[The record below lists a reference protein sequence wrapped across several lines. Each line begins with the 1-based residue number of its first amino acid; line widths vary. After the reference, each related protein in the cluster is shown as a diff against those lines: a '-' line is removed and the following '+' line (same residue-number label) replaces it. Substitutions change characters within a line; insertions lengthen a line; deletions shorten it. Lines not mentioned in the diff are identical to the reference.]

1 VNYKTPN
8 SKVKAKWN
16 IIIGSIFIISFI
28 LIPFVNAK
36 AESVSVHANIVWEM
50 TDVVIQENMILSWNV
65 DKNDLWSFNTQL
77 FPEGHTADGILVNAL
92 KDYALP
98 EQPMGKLIGRIGDFG
113 RKFPMGLSGSIHIL
127 PSEDGEFLYLSMNN
141 DIIGLYVKGFKNNGG
156 EIIVEV
162 KQIRIK

>member
-28 LIPFVNAK
+28 LIPFVNTK

-77 FPEGHTADGILVNAL
+77 FPEGHTADGILVN
-92 KDYALP
+92 ALP